1 MKHIVFLLSVLSS
14 AVLLPAISQAGIPN
28 DPRGHDEPRA
38 ASCIAA
44 DTADLTPTLRA
55 PDWYMPGV
63 TPLCSPRKEK
73 GARLFTAYWIS
84 YECNF
89 YSTCWRTTPQ
99 NADYSA
105 KDCEQSYT
113 TCGEKIIYDAGWF
126 YSTCSGLGLSKY
138 EVARNIRYWADRAR
152 ANGTNW
158 RVYTFTDA
166 GGNPYGCRFSV
177 TAL

>member
-1 MKHIVFLLSVLSS
+1 MKRTICL
-14 AVLLPAISQAGIPN
+14 AGILALTTPCI
-28 DPRGHDEPRA
+28 GAARA
-38 ASCIAA
+38 GVPSDDTRDNPVPCIAK
-44 DTADLTPTLRA
+44 DTTNLTPTSRA
-55 PDWYMPGV
+55 PDWYVPGV
-63 TPLCSPRKEK
+63 TPLCSPVKEK
-73 GARLFTAYWIS
+73 GARLLTAYWID

-89 YSTCWRTTPQ
+89 YATCWRTTPQ

>member
-1 MKHIVFLLSVLSS
+1 MLFWFALVAAAGLLQTT
-14 AVLLPAISQAGIPN
+14 AQAGAPK
-28 DPRGHDEPRA
+28 DPPGEAGSRTPR
-38 ASCIAA
+38 CIAA
-44 DTADLTPTLRA
+44 DTTDLTPTAHA
-55 PDWYMPGV
+55 PDWYVPGI
-63 TPLCSPRKEK
+63 TPLCAPVREK
-73 GARLFTAYWIS
+73 GTRLMTAYWIA

-89 YSTCWRTTPQ
+89 YATCWRTTPQ

-105 KDCEQSYT
+105 KDCENSYT

-126 YSTCSGLGLSKY
+126 YSTCSGIGLSKY
-138 EVARNIRYWADRAR
+138 DVARNIRYWADRAR

-158 RVYTFTDA
+158 RVYTFTES